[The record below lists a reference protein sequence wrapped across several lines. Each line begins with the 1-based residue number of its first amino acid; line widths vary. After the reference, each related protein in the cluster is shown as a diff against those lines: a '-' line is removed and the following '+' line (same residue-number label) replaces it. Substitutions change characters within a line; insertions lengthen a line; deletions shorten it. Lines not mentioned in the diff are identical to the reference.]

1 MKNQMEKKRRDVE
14 YAVGDMVYLKIQP
27 YRLKSLATRVNK
39 KLSPRYYGPFEV
51 VEKVGK
57 VAYKLLLP
65 LDSRV
70 HPIFHVSLLKKCIA
84 ENVVSQPLPTV
95 LTEE

>member
-1 MKNQMEKKRRDVE
+1 MKSQIDKKRTDIE

-51 VEKVGK
+51 VETITKV
-57 VAYKLLLP
+57 VYKL
-65 LDSRV
+65 
-70 HPIFHVSLLKKCIA
+70 
-84 ENVVSQPLPTV
+84 
-95 LTEE
+95 